1 MTNQGINPETAADVA
16 ETATSAQ
23 GSGAPEA
30 ESADGAAAAAVRE
43 ATARIAK
50 AEAERDEHLD
60 RLRRVAADFDNY
72 KKRQA
77 REREQLL
84 TQANERLVS
93 NLLPVFD
100 DLERALEAFEGND
113 PEQIR
118 EGVALVHR
126 ALHTVL
132 EREGISEINPD
143 GERFDPH
150 EHEALT
156 MQRVPGAEEGT
167 VLQVIQRGFR
177 LGDRVVR
184 PARVVVAAGPEPG
197 E

>member
-1 MTNQGINPETAADVA
+1 MTNQDINPETAADVA
-16 ETATSAQ
+16 ETATSAPA
-23 GSGAPEA
+23 SGTPDADT
-30 ESADGAAAAAVRE
+30 ADGAAAAAVQE
-43 ATARIAK
+43 ARNRIAI
-50 AEAERDEHLD
+50 AEGERDEHLD
-60 RLRRVAADFDNY
+60 RLRRMAADFDNY

-77 REREQLL
+77 REREQVLA
-84 TQANERLVS
+84 QANERLVT

-118 EGVALVHR
+118 QGVALVHR

-132 EREGISEINPD
+132 EREGITEIDPG

-156 MQRVPGAEEGT
+156 TQVVPGTAEGT
-167 VLQVIQRGFR
+167 VLQVIQRGFK

-184 PARVVVAAGPEPG
+184 PARVIVAAAPDGG
-197 E
+197 

>member
-1 MTNQGINPETAADVA
+1 M
-16 ETATSAQ
+16 
-23 GSGAPEA
+23 
-30 ESADGAAAAAVRE
+30 
-43 ATARIAK
+43 
-50 AEAERDEHLD
+50 
-60 RLRRVAADFDNY
+60 
-72 KKRQA
+72 
-77 REREQLL
+77 
-84 TQANERLVS
+84 
-93 NLLPVFD
+93 FD

-156 MQRVPGAEEGT
+156 PRSLPGTDEGT
-167 VLQVIQRGFR
+167 VVQVIQRGFR

-184 PARVVVAAGPEPG
+184 PARVIVAAAPRPRLKGTVSQDG
-197 E
+197 

>member
-1 MTNQGINPETAADVA
+1 MTNHDINPETLADVA

-23 GSGAPEA
+23 ASAPEA
-30 ESADGAAAAAVRE
+30 GSADGAAAAAVQE
-43 ATARIAK
+43 ALARIAK
-50 AEAERDEHLD
+50 AEGERDEHLD
-60 RLRRVAADFDNY
+60 RLRRMAADFDNY

-77 REREQLL
+77 REREQVLA
-84 TQANERLVS
+84 QANERLVT

-118 EGVALVHR
+118 EGIALVHR

-150 EHEALT
+150 QHEALT
-156 MQRVPGAEEGT
+156 TQVVPGTDEGT
-167 VLQVIQRGFR
+167 VVQVIQRGFR

-184 PARVVVAAGPEPG
+184 PARVIVAAADPG
-197 E
+197 V